1 MAENKKVI
9 LGMSGGMDSSM
20 AAVLL
25 LKKGYEVIG
34 ATLQTHTDACEQHIT
49 EAQALASKLN
59 IEHHLIDCR
68 EDFKN
73 TVITYF
79 ANEYIE
85 GRTPNPCVYCN
96 ETIKWKYLLELAEKL
111 QCKHISTGHYVRVH
125 EHENHFY
132 IQKGLDPGKD
142 QSYFLWNLSQKVLSK
157 ALFPL
162 GKLQK
167 SEVRKLATQLG
178 YKNIAEKKESMGV
191 CFLSGTDYRDYLK
204 TILPADHPAL
214 SKGPIV
220 DENNQ
225 VLGEHDGYPFYTIG
239 QRRGIDG
246 VVKGKC
252 VIAIDPRNKTLISG
266 DRKQLYTN
274 NIILNEYKLTDNQY
288 LWHNKE
294 VFIRIRGLDS
304 VPGYYGRIS
313 TKDNHL
319 QVQFNEDV
327 WAITPGQSIVFYQ
340 GDLLIGGGVV

>member
-25 LKKGYEVIG
+25 LQNGYEVIG
-34 ATLQTHTDACEQHIT
+34 ATLQTHTGESDRHIV
-49 EAQALASKLN
+49 EAKALASKLN

-68 EDFKN
+68 QDFKE
-73 TVITYF
+73 TVIAYF

-96 ETIKWKYLLELAEKL
+96 ETIKWKYLLELAKQL
-111 QCKHISTGHYVRVH
+111 QCAHIATGHYVRVKKQ
-125 EHENHFY
+125 NDYYY
-132 IQKGLDPGKD
+132 IQKGLDPAKD
-142 QSYFLWNLSQKVLSK
+142 QSYFLWNLSQKVLSR

-162 GKLQK
+162 GHLHKR
-167 SEVRKLATQLG
+167 EVRELAENLG
-178 YKNIAEKKESMGV
+178 YKQIADKKESMGV

-204 TILPADHPAL
+204 TILPTDHHAFAN
-214 SKGPIV
+214 GPIV

-225 VLGEHDGYPFYTIG
+225 VLGQHDGYPFYTIG
-239 QRRGIDG
+239 QRRGIEG

-252 VIAIDPRNKTLISG
+252 VIAIDPKNRTLVSG
-266 DRKQLYTN
+266 DRNQLYTDS
-274 NIILNEYKLTDNQY
+274 ILLGNFKLTANQQ
-288 LWHNKE
+288 LWMNRE

-304 VPGYYGRIS
+304 VPGYVGHIS
-313 TKDNHL
+313 IKNDKL
-319 QVQFNEDV
+319 KVQFNEDV

-340 GDLLIGGGVV
+340 DDLLIGGGIV